1 MVESGEFFAID
12 NAKQPPEH
20 TARTKLHI
28 EIKLFYKNPLPY
40 KKNVVLL
47 QIENK
52 THYFTVES
60 AQPL

>member
-12 NAKQPPEH
+12 SAKRPLKH
-20 TARTKLHI
+20 AACTKLHI

-52 THYFTVES
+52 TYYFTVES
-60 AQPL
+60 A